1 MKSQTLGLVLGLNVA
16 VACLV
21 LQGCK
26 ANKPGSVKPA
36 QDPVVVVADDQ
47 EVKVES
53 PKQDKEPTIV
63 VEEEKAPAPVVMP
76 VPAEPQQ
83 PKKVPVV
90 DKAPATPVETT
101 SYVVRAGD
109 TLSGIAARHNIKM
122 SAILAVNPGMNPNRI
137 FVGKK
142 IKLPGK
148 VAIVESAAPAKK
160 PVKVA
165 AVPATAAK
173 TTAPVTT
180 KKPATSSY
188 KGATKNYTVKS
199 GDFLGSIA
207 QEYGIS
213 IRALKELNGFKN
225 NNIRVGQVMKV
236 PAEKIV
242 KKSAAK
248 KPAKVDSANEKA
260 LEAKATEK
268 KPAVKNPVEEKKP
281 AAEPATTVTTVEAPA
296 APVTEPAPAAPAAEA
311 AAPAAENATPAPAA
325 TPAPEAQAPATY
337 VVKEGQDIISIAVD
351 FGISP
356 TQLLDANNLKM
367 TDAVKPG
374 DVLKL
379 PAGVK
384 PTTAQ

>member
-1 MKSQTLGLVLGLNVA
+1 
-16 VACLV
+16 
-21 LQGCK
+21 
-26 ANKPGSVKPA
+26 
-36 QDPVVVVADDQ
+36 
-47 EVKVES
+47 VKV
-53 PKQDKEPTIV
+53 V
-63 VEEEKAPAPVVMP
+63 
-76 VPAEPQQ
+76 
-83 PKKVPVV
+83 
-90 DKAPATPVETT
+90 
-101 SYVVRAGD
+101 
-109 TLSGIAARHNIKM
+109 
-122 SAILAVNPGMNPNRI
+122 
-137 FVGKK
+137 
-142 IKLPGK
+142 
-148 VAIVESAAPAKK
+148 
-160 PVKVA
+160 

-213 IRALKELNGFKN
+213 IRPLKELNGFKN

-296 APVTEPAPAAPAAEA
+296 APVTEPAPAVPAAEA

-325 TPAPEAQAPATY
+325 APAPEAQAPATY

-367 TDAVKPG
+367 TDTVKPG